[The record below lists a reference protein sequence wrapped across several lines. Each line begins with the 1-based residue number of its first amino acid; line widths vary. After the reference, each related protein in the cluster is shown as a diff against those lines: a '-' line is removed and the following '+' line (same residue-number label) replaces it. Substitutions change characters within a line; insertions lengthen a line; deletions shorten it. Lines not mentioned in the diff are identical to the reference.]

1 MTPSE
6 RKETV
11 FKERR
16 CFNCLE
22 KHVVKDCVKNCDCRK
37 CLGSNVGKHF
47 FMLHDCFVST
57 VPKSPNS
64 NARSARDGNIA
75 GHSANENLSVPVR
88 SVKIGSTKAALN
100 RIVAARVINPHNG
113 KSKLVYCQQDGGS
126 QLTFVSNKLVQ
137 ELNLIPYDQASF
149 RIVTLNGETLT
160 HTNLVK
166 FDLQSL
172 FSNEMFESSNVV
184 TNSAW
189 QDDVETL
196 PHRQDL
202 NSFSH
207 FKDVELYELPDNDTV
222 DLLIGNDNVFLMTVL
237 EERVGV
243 SRCEPHAVLTPLGWL
258 ACGRKSPLEK
268 QNVKVC
274 RVQTSFDLSSEVL
287 LNQEIISRDEKISE
301 LEQAL
306 RDITLQDAK
315 IESSRS
321 DREAR
326 KFVEAHVVVKD
337 SLFEIPVP
345 LKTGV
350 VAIPDKMAVAKII

>member
-1 MTPSE
+1 MPCT
-6 RKETV
+6 
-11 FKERR
+11 
-16 CFNCLE
+16 
-22 KHVVKDCVKNCDCRK
+22 
-37 CLGSNVGKHF
+37 
-47 FMLHDCFVST
+47 
-57 VPKSPNS
+57 
-64 NARSARDGNIA
+64 
-75 GHSANENLSVPVR
+75 
-88 SVKIGSTKAALN
+88 
-100 RIVAARVINPHNG
+100 
-113 KSKLVYCQQDGGS
+113 SKLVYCQQDGGS

-149 RIVTLNGETLT
+149 RMVTLNGETLT

-166 FDLQSL
+166 FDLQSF
-172 FSNEMFESSNVV
+172 FSNEMFELRNVV

-202 NSFSH
+202 NSFLH
-207 FKDVELYELPDNDTV
+207 FEDVELYELPDNDTV
-222 DLLIGNDNVFLMTVL
+222 DLLIGNDNAFLMTVL
-237 EERVGV
+237 EERVEV

-258 ACGRKSPLEK
+258 VCGGKSLLEK

-301 LEQAL
+301 LQQAL
-306 RDITLQDAK
+306 RDITLQDTK

-321 DREAR
+321 DKEAR

-337 SLFEIPVP
+337 SRFEIPVP
-345 LKTGV
+345 LKKRCSDTR
-350 VAIPDKMAVAKII
+350 